1 MVQKAQNKVVHEVL
15 EDLPEAAN
23 VQDLHVEQVRRP
35 GTSRFSLEQ
44 LYIVEEH
51 TDHMVEVHDEVL
63 P

>member
-23 VQDLHVEQVRRP
+23 VSVEEVRRP